1 MDEQNQQDDS
11 IMTEEKRARLEN
23 ITVVLHRP
31 KYAGNIGSAARCAMN
46 MGIEKLVVV
55 DHPHPD
61 GEAMK
66 QMATHAAAE
75 VIEGIRY
82 FDDLPSA
89 LEDFHYVVGTTARRG
104 NSNLRRV
111 MVGPGEMAEALVDL
125 SRNNEVALV
134 FGPEDRGLSNEEL
147 DHCHLLVS
155 IPTSDRFRS
164 LNLSHAVM
172 ILCYEIFRAS
182 RDTAG
187 RFTPRLATSGELEDL
202 YAHMKE
208 ALRNIDFLRDENP
221 DYWMVAVRRFLS
233 RVPMFSRD
241 VKILR
246 GVCRQLNWFAEKQ
259 RS

>member
-1 MDEQNQQDDS
+1 MVERNPEGDPNMKEK
-11 IMTEEKRARLEN
+11 KRARMEN
-23 ITVVLHRP
+23 VTVVLHRP

-46 MGIEKLVVV
+46 MGVEKLIVVG
-55 DHPHPD
+55 HPHPD

-66 QMATHAAAE
+66 QMATHAAVA
-75 VIEGIRY
+75 VVDGIRH
-82 FDDLPSA
+82 FDDLPAA
-89 LEDFHYVVGTTARRG
+89 LADFRYVVGTTARRG
-104 NSNLRRV
+104 NSSLRRV
-111 MVGPGEMAEALVDL
+111 MTGPGEMAEALVDI
-125 SRNNEVALV
+125 SRNNEIALV
-134 FGPEDRGLSNEEL
+134 FGPEDRGLTNEEL
-147 DHCHLLVS
+147 EHCHLLVS
-155 IPTSDRFRS
+155 IPTSDRFSS

-182 RDTAG
+182 REHKG
-187 RFTPRLATSGELEDL
+187 RFTPRLATSGELEDM

>member
-1 MDEQNQQDDS
+1 MK
-11 IMTEEKRARLEN
+11 EKQRARLEN

-31 KYAGNIGSAARCAMN
+31 KFAGNIGSAARCAMN
-46 MGIEKLVVV
+46 MGVEKLIVVG
-55 DHPHPD
+55 HPRPD
-61 GEAMK
+61 GEAMR
-66 QMATHAAAE
+66 QMATHVAAE
-75 VIEGIRY
+75 VVDRIRY
-82 FDDLPSA
+82 FDDLSPA
-89 LEDFHYVVGTTARRG
+89 LEEFHYVVGTTARRG

-111 MVGPGEMAEALVDL
+111 MVEPAEMAEALVDL
-125 SRNNEVALV
+125 SRNNEIALV
-134 FGPEDRGLSNEEL
+134 FGPEDRGLTNEEL
-147 DHCHLLVS
+147 DRCHLLVS

-172 ILCYEIFRAS
+172 ILCYELFSAS
-182 RDTAG
+182 LEHTG

-202 YAHMKE
+202 YAHLKE

-233 RVPMFSRD
+233 RVPVFSRD

-246 GVCRQLNWFAEKQ
+246 GVCRQLNWFAQKQ